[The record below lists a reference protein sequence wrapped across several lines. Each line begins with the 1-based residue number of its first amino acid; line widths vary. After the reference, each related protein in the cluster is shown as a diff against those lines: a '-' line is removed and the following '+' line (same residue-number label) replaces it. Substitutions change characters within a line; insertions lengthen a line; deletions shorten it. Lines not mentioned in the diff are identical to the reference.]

1 MILCFQKK
9 SLEYLQLIQ
18 WYAWQI
24 NVVQKALDPEA
35 GTQSQNFYLSVSA
48 HILMFLRPRW

>member
-18 WYAWQI
+18 QYALQI
-24 NVVQKALDPEA
+24 NVVQKAFDPEA
-35 GTQSQNFYLSVSA
+35 GTQSQNFSLSVSN
-48 HILMFLRPRW
+48 ILLFLRPR